1 MALRIGSY
9 SIAVPLLMAPMAG
22 VTDLPFR
29 RNVRYWGA
37 GMATAEMVNA
47 DVSLWS
53 STKSRTRLPD
63 IADPLPRPIQIA
75 GSEPEQMANAA
86 KEAEAM
92 GAGIIDINMGCPAKK
107 VCRKAAGS
115 ALLADEPRVAQI
127 FAAVMSSVSVPVTVK
142 IRTGVAPDCRN
153 AVSIAR
159 IAEDA
164 GLAAITVHGRTRA
177 CRFKGQAEFATIA
190 DVVAAVT
197 IPVIANGDIDSP
209 DKARKVLAQ
218 TGAAG
223 LMLGRAALGRPWI
236 FREIAHALGFSRAA
250 EPQQADIHLSIIR
263 HLIDIHQY
271 HGPQRGLLLARKQ
284 MGWYLDELG
293 LPQSW
298 KAEFNQ
304 LDSIQKQ
311 QELIERA
318 MKNHPLVEA
327 VAA

>member
-1 MALRIGSY
+1 MALTIGHHV
-9 SIAVPLLMAPMAG
+9 IAVPLLMAPMAG

-29 RNVRYWGA
+29 KSVRYWGA

-47 DVSLWS
+47 DTSLWN

-63 IADPLPRPIQIA
+63 LADPLPRPIQIA
-75 GSEPEQMANAA
+75 GSEPQQIAEAA
-86 KEAEAM
+86 QQAEAM

-115 ALLADEPRVAQI
+115 ALLADESRVTQI
-127 FAAVMSSVSVPVTVK
+127 FAAVTERVSVPVTVK
-142 IRTGVAPDCRN
+142 IRTGTDPENRN

-164 GLAAITVHGRTRA
+164 GLAAVTIHGRTRA
-177 CRFKGQAEFATIA
+177 CRFKGQAEYDTIA
-190 DVVAAVT
+190 KVVRAVD
-197 IPVIANGDIDSP
+197 IPVIANGDITCGR
-209 DKARKVLAQ
+209 KAKQVLEQ

-236 FREIAHALGFSRAA
+236 FRELSRELGYSDAPYPCESEIR
-250 EPQQADIHLSIIR
+250 QSIFR
-263 HLIDIHQY
+263 HLLDIHQF
-271 HGPQRGLLLARKQ
+271 HGDHRGLLLARKQ
-284 MGWYLDELG
+284 MGWYLDEIG
-293 LPQSW
+293 LPSSW

-304 LDSIQKQ
+304 LNTIQEQ
-311 QELIERA
+311 QNLIERA
-318 MKNHPLVEA
+318 MNSYSLAKV